1 MTSRTRWL
9 VVAVSTPLVL
19 FVVVGSLLGAAP
31 REPQQGPVEIAQ
43 FRDVLSLIMQGYVE
57 KVDIE
62 RVMDGAM
69 RGLADSLDSSSAYL
83 TPPEVKA
90 LEAKVPLPAGDT
102 GLIITRQFY
111 LRIVGV
117 RDGSP
122 AAKAGLL
129 TGDFIRMIDG
139 KPTRD
144 MSAFA
149 GTRLLRGAPGS
160 KVTLTVI
167 RSNPTDPH
175 EFTLV
180 RTVPVTTPADL
191 VAVAPINGKSV
202 AGAEAHV
209 RVSSFDAGAA
219 AALRQ
224 TFATLQK
231 DGARGA
237 VIDLRNASDG
247 PLDEGVAAARLFIK
261 SGTIAIKAG
270 RAPEK
275 TAITAGPGDGAV
287 TMPVVLLISNG
298 TANAAEVF
306 AAALAGN
313 NRAELVGEPTA
324 GLAAEQ
330 KLVLLPVSPAESHGL
345 WLTYAR
351 YMHVDGKQPIHER
364 GVRPTVG
371 VEIPTPGFDELP
383 PATDQPL
390 AKAVEQ
396 LRVKL
401 GK

>member
-1 MTSRTRWL
+1 MTARTRWL

-19 FVVVGSLLGAAP
+19 FVVVGGLLGAAP
-31 REPQQGPVEIAQ
+31 REPQQGSVEIAQ

-57 KVDIE
+57 KVDID

-69 RGLADSLDSSSAYL
+69 RGLADSLDASSAYL
-83 TPPEVKA
+83 TPPEVKS
-90 LEAKVPLPAGDT
+90 LETNAPLPAGDT

-122 AAKAGLL
+122 AAKAGLQ

-144 MSAFA
+144 MSAFT

-175 EFTLV
+175 EIGLT
-180 RTVPVTTPADL
+180 RTAIATTPADL
-191 VAVAPINGKSV
+191 VVVKPVNGKSV

-209 RVSSFDAGAA
+209 RVASFGTGAA

-224 TFATLQK
+224 AFATLQK
-231 DGARGA
+231 EGARGA
-237 VIDLRNASDG
+237 VIDLRGTADG
-247 PLDEGVAAARLFIK
+247 ALDEGVAAAKLFVK

-270 RAPEK
+270 RPPAQTTV
-275 TAITAGPGDGAV
+275 TAAAGDGAIA
-287 TMPVVLLISNG
+287 MPVVLLISNG

-330 KLVLLPVSPAESHGL
+330 KLVRLTEGHGL
-345 WLTYAR
+345 WLTHLR
-351 YMHVDGKQPIHER
+351 YMQVDGKQPIHER

-390 AKAVEQ
+390 TKAVEQ
-396 LRVKL
+396 LRVRL